1 MIAVPPARH
10 QPGPEPNAAA
20 SARLDLILTPEA
32 APRMSRA
39 PGFRALALRGG
50 RWARFAEIW
59 CLGAEGEAISV
70 GPGCLPGVAA
80 PGDGLVF
87 GGVIGRRRRYVS
99 RAVPGL
105 ALDIGAGA
113 FVAGTGGG
121 RFCRLSLAGPALAVA
136 AAARALAQD
145 LPLVALPAPLPAF
158 AAHRA
163 LGVALPPP
171 ADPTADLDAA
181 TPLALAARRIL
192 AARAATLR
200 AHLAAL
206 AHISGP
212 AGADHDPEPVHQARV
227 ALRRLRAAI
236 AAFAPLCAPML
247 AELRQSLRDCGRVLG
262 PAREW
267 DVFMAGIGRDLTRAF
282 PDDPAPPQL
291 LPVAIARWHD
301 AYAALGAW
309 RAGEAARQLDV
320 MLAIL
325 PLLVVPPGTGAPER
339 AEEASCFGE
348 FASARL
354 ERRARKLRRV
364 TTLAEFGPDPLH
376 RLRLDAKRLR
386 YLGEIFAP
394 CFPSRRM
401 ARFLRRLTALQDWL
415 GTINDVATTARLV
428 REVTPPTPLAPAFA
442 VAQGMALG
450 LAAAGV
456 PRATRKAQRALQRL
470 QALKP
475 FWV

>member
-1 MIAVPPARH
+1 MIAAGAAAEHDPR
-10 QPGPEPNAAA
+10 PGPDAAV
-20 SARLDLILTPEA
+20 ARLDLVLAPDI
-32 APRMSRA
+32 APRLSRA
-39 PGFRALALRGG
+39 AGFRALGLRGG
-50 RWARFAEIW
+50 RWARLAEIW
-59 CLGAEGEAISV
+59 GLGAEGEAIGA
-70 GPGCLPGVAA
+70 GPGAALP
-80 PGDGLVF
+80 PECLVF

-105 ALDIGAGA
+105 ALEIAAGA
-113 FVAGTGGG
+113 FVAGAGGG
-121 RFCRLSLAGPALAVA
+121 RFFRLTLTGPALAVA
-136 AAARALAQD
+136 AAARALAED
-145 LPLVALPAPLPAF
+145 LPLVALPASLPAF

-163 LGVALPPP
+163 LGVALPHP
-171 ADPTADLDAA
+171 ADPTAGLEAA
-181 TPLALAARRIL
+181 TPLALAAGRIL
-192 AARAATLR
+192 AARGAVLR

-206 AHISGP
+206 PLVPGP
-212 AGADHDPEPVHQARV
+212 ASADHDPEPVHQTRV

-236 AAFAPLCAPML
+236 AAFAPVCAPML
-247 AELRQSLRDCGRVLG
+247 AELRQSLRGFGHVLG

-282 PDDPAPPQL
+282 PDDPAPPHL
-291 LPVAIARWHD
+291 LSVARARWHD

-309 RAGEAARQLDV
+309 RAGDEARRLDV

-325 PLLVVPPGTGAPER
+325 PLLVMPPENGEAAPSFGA
-339 AEEASCFGE
+339 
-348 FASARL
+348 FAGARL

-364 TTLAEFGPDPLH
+364 TTLAELGPELLH

-394 CFPSRRM
+394 CFPPRRM
-401 ARFLRRLTALQDWL
+401 ARFLRRLTVLQDWL

-428 REVTPPTPLAPAFA
+428 RELTPDCALASPPFAAGFA

-450 LAAAGV
+450 LAAASM
-456 PRATRKAQRALQRL
+456 PRATGKAARALLRL

-475 FWV
+475 FWL